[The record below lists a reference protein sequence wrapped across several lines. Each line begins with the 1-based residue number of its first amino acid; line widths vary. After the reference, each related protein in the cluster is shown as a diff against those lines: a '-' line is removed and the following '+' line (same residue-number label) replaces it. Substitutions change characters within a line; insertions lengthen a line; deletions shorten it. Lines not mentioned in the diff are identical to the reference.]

1 MKKLSSKLFFFF
13 LIFGS
18 FFTPI
23 YSEEWSKER
32 DAKITTKIDV
42 ETFWK
47 QVKKLEQSNMEKIQL
62 GIPILIIAATGRTKL
77 PFQKEKDMSCRT

>member
-1 MKKLSSKLFFFF
+1 MKKLSPILFIFL

-23 YSEEWSKER
+23 YSEEWNKER
-32 DAKITTKIDV
+32 YAKITSKIDV

-47 QVKKLEQSNMEKIQL
+47 QVKKLEKANMEKIQL
-62 GIPILIIAATGRTKL
+62 GN
-77 PFQKEKDMSCRT
+77 